1 VHDERGE
8 PNGILRNATS
18 LLKNTEPAETF
29 TREEKLTA
37 LEAMLKLLAI
47 IHYDGDALSRVM
59 PMKDFF
65 PLRSYLNAG
74 IHPVA
79 GSDQMIGHDKN
90 GAVNP
95 YNPLFSM
102 WMMLTRR
109 TPSGAFIEP
118 GQRVTREEALKMH
131 TIWAAEMQ
139 FADDVRGSIETG
151 KLERPRCCRPGLSTL
166 YRG

>member
-1 VHDERGE
+1 
-8 PNGILRNATS
+8 
-18 LLKNTEPAETF
+18 
-29 TREEKLTA
+29 
-37 LEAMLKLLAI
+37 MLKLLAI